1 MGADEAQR
9 IGIDLPKLGAA
20 TERRLRELLPV
31 AATVANPLDYTAM
44 IWGDR
49 EALAQLILAL
59 GEDPE
64 IGQVLIFFD
73 QAQGLTGA
81 AELSWR
87 ATREGIMAGAALSPV
102 PTLVSSTL
110 PELLDDDAAV
120 EFAAAGVAPAAGLRT
135 GLVCAAAGFRDGV
148 DPARL
153 REIAATANAI
163 SEGGRAPGRWLAEHE
178 AKQML
183 RAHGVAVPQGRVVSG
198 EREAVA
204 ALGEL
209 GGNVALKLS
218 AAGVQHKSEL
228 GAVALGLQSADDV
241 RRAYTRLAALG
252 VQHDGCVLA
261 EAMAAPGVEL
271 IIAARTDGIVPA
283 LVLGLGGIWTELL
296 DDVAIV
302 PLPADAERVQLA
314 LRSLRGAPLLLGAR
328 GGQSVDL
335 DAAARL
341 AEAIGELLVQRSL
354 AEVECNPVLVGRS
367 GAGAV
372 AVDAAIRLRAQVR

>member
-1 MGADEAQR
+1 
-9 IGIDLPKLGAA
+9 
-20 TERRLRELLPV
+20 
-31 AATVANPLDYTAM
+31 M

-120 EFAAAGVAPAAGLRT
+120 QFAAAGVAPAAGLRT
-135 GLVCAAAGFRDGV
+135 GLVCVAAGFRDGV

-153 REIAATANAI
+153 RGIAATANALA
-163 SEGGRAPGRWLAEHE
+163 EGGRAPGRWLAEHE

-228 GAVALGLQSADDV
+228 GAVALGLQSADEM
-241 RRAYTRLAALG
+241 RRSYTRLAALA

-296 DDVAIV
+296 DDVTIV
-302 PLPADAERVQLA
+302 PLPADAERVQRA

-354 AEVECNPVLVGRS
+354 AEVECNPVLVGHS